1 MLSNQG
7 LEHQNNSAENLFN
20 LIQATKTKNTPMLEP
35 LNKVS
40 HKKNDSNN
48 GSAFGD
54 AGFISPKDE
63 IGIGLKKSN
72 RMQQTEYGHGFNSIP
87 GPETQDQQLPAESPS
102 KVFRSWSRPQIS
114 HAHMKQEGQ
123 GQGSLFSNE
132 KPI

>member
-1 MLSNQG
+1 MKQSIGGNSATITPSAIQPTSRSRAKQVMMSNQG
-7 LEHQNNSAENLFN
+7 LEHQNNSTENLFN

-87 GPETQDQQLPAESPS
+87 GPETQDQ
-102 KVFRSWSRPQIS
+102 
-114 HAHMKQEGQ
+114 
-123 GQGSLFSNE
+123 
-132 KPI
+132 